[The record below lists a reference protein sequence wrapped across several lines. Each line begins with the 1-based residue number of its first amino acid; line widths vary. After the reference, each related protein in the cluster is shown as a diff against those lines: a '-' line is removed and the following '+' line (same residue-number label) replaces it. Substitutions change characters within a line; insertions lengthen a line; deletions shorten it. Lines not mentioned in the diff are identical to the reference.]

1 MVKTFTPFLNS
12 VVFFPS
18 FSSVF
23 SSLDIDK
30 QLPLLLADDSAAPE
44 ENQGCSASEAGS
56 GRFFTRWLKRDF
68 SQHIPAPTEHPALLS
83 GSAPSAAARRLT
95 GLRCSSPPAL
105 GARDHSKEEVTCAT
119 SGVRKEF
126 VNVALTRGIS
136 LGRFLFSSS
145 LEPRCSQPCLSCSP
159 HPARSESPRTVFPS

>member
-1 MVKTFTPFLNS
+1 MKTFTPFLNS

-30 QLPLLLADDSAAPE
+30 QLPLLLADDSAASE

-56 GRFFTRWLKRDF
+56 GQFFTRWLKRDF

-95 GLRCSSPPAL
+95 SLRCSSPPAL

-126 VNVALTRGIS
+126 VNVTLTRSIS

-159 HPARSESPRTVFPS
+159 HPARSESRRTVFPS

>member
-1 MVKTFTPFLNS
+1 MT
-12 VVFFPS
+12 
-18 FSSVF
+18 
-23 SSLDIDK
+23 
-30 QLPLLLADDSAAPE
+30 LLLLRKIRGAQPLRLALASSSHAGLKGISPSTFLPPQ
-44 ENQGCSASEAGS
+44 NTPLCS
-56 GRFFTRWLKRDF
+56 
-68 SQHIPAPTEHPALLS
+68 PARPPLQQ
-83 GSAPSAAARRLT
+83 PARRLT

-159 HPARSESPRTVFPS
+159 HQARSESRRTVFPS